1 MGREGGCGTIHLLGH
16 PIMNSWYWNLVRT
29 ENRGKKWK
37 NSLRTLGAV
46 CCQAFNIRDI
56 YLPATQLCLLSQ
68 LPVQPHQCQCDHRVC
83 RKWFHLRPPAG
94 RDSSGHGWS
103 SDSASPPGL
112 SPGGRSS
119 WSWTRWRGQAGRS
132 WARPQSRRANPRSSP
147 THPPAWGREVI
158 SVTWES
164 RRDPTKGILCL
175 SPACQIISECS
186 FRLGA
191 ACGRRD
197 ILGSLQVTW
206 FLSRLWKL
214 KLQILKAI
222 AFWFVLVNWT
232 LLSCI

>member
-1 MGREGGCGTIHLLGH
+1 
-16 PIMNSWYWNLVRT
+16 MNSWYWNLVRT

-103 SDSASPPGL
+103 SDSASPPGR

-119 WSWTRWRGQAGRS
+119 WSWTRWQGQAGRS

-222 AFWFVLVNWT
+222 AFLFVFG
-232 LLSCI
+232 